1 MKRDSDIRDEMEKM
15 QNFNVSYDKE
25 VDDLF
30 LFSPKEKSKGSI
42 EIGDIVID
50 MNNKKEVVGIQIMNA
65 VELLID
71 LTEERLDP
79 QYVENEIN
87 GLKKC
92 KVDFKVKNNLLLIKM
107 YIFKR
112 PTILSVPCIKTPSP
126 ALYHNNSLAV

>member
-1 MKRDSDIRDEMEKM
+1 MEIM

-25 VDDLF
+25 SDDLF
-30 LFSPKEKSKGSI
+30 LFSPKDKSKGSV
-42 EIGDIVID
+42 EVGDIVID

-65 VELLID
+65 VELLRD
-71 LTEERLDP
+71 LTEEKLDP

-87 GLKKC
+87 GLKNC
-92 KVDFKVKNNLLLIKM
+92 KVDIKLKNNLVLIKM

-126 ALYHNNSLAV
+126 ALYPNTSLAV